1 MPDKETI
8 EQIKKLKEISEE
20 KPVRIPK
27 ITDKDTEGM
36 SYKEKQQF
44 YKHRSNLCVARKS
57 THTLRKVY

>member
-8 EQIKKLKEISEE
+8 EQIKKLKEIE
-20 KPVRIPK
+20 KSSIRIPK
-27 ITDKDTEGM
+27 ITDKDIEGM